1 MIIVINVIIFYCVYP
16 PSDTVMHAACCIQ
29 TSTKYIALHNRSALC
44 ATIRTQSFWSRQD
57 NNITFLIRYYR
68 SNIYSMYANQ
78 ITQCALRYQFYFI
91 FFFFFSY
98 ISIIFQATA
107 LIIKLLSDIAPEV
120 IIIVVYRYMVAGY
133 N

>member
-16 PSDTVMHAACCIQ
+16 PSDTVMHMPLVTHGLQ
-29 TSTKYIALHNRSALC
+29 TSITLHNRPALR
-44 ATIRTQSFWSRQD
+44 ATIQALSFWSRQD

-68 SNIYSMYANQ
+68 IRKPNHIVRASLPI
-78 ITQCALRYQFYFI
+78 LFYLLFLFSFFI
-91 FFFFFSY
+91 F
-98 ISIIFQATA
+98 SIIFQATA